1 MNTLLSNYKRH
12 RMLYWLC
19 LAVMGYFFI
28 FAFLPM
34 GGLVIAFQ
42 KYKLAKGILGSS
54 FVGFAHFERFFQS
67 QYCWRVI
74 RNTLV
79 ISGLDLLFAFP
90 APILLAFMLNETK
103 NQFFKRS
110 MQTITYMPYF
120 ISMVVICGLI
130 RNFTDSQGA
139 ITQLVQ
145 RLGGTETSLIGSTK
159 AFRTIFIVSN
169 IWQTIGFNSI
179 IYLAAL
185 SGVDQE
191 LYEAAKIDGAGYFKQ
206 WLHVTLP
213 GITPTIIIMLI
224 LRVGQIMNVNFEKIL
239 LLYNTTTY
247 EVADVMSSFIYR
259 SGLVNGEYS
268 YSAAIGLIN
277 SVVGFLLILMAN
289 AVSRRYTETSL
300 F

>member
-1 MNTLLSNYKRH
+1 LKTLVSNYKRH

-19 LAVMGYFFI
+19 LAVMTYFFI
-28 FAFLPM
+28 FSFLPM

-54 FVGFAHFERFFQS
+54 FIGLDQFARFFNS

-74 RNTLV
+74 RNTVV
-79 ISGLDLLFAFP
+79 IGGLDLLFTFP

-103 NQFFKRS
+103 NQLFKRTI
-110 MQTITYMPYF
+110 QTVTYMPYF
-120 ISMVVICGLI
+120 ISMIVICGLI
-130 RNFTDSQGA
+130 KNFTDSQGA
-139 ITQLVQ
+139 VTQLYHL
-145 RLGGTETSLIGSTK
+145 LGGMEPSLITSNS
-159 AFRTIFIVSN
+159 AFRSIFISTNV
-169 IWQTIGFNSI
+169 WQTIGFNSI

-185 SGVDQE
+185 SAIDQE
-191 LYEAAKIDGAGYFKQ
+191 LYEAVKIDGAGYFKQ

-213 GITPTIIIMLI
+213 GITSTIIIMLI

-239 LLYNTTTY
+239 LLYSTTTY

-277 SVVGFLLILMAN
+277 SLVGLGMILMAN
-289 AVSRRYTETSL
+289 AISRHYTETSL

>member
-1 MNTLLSNYKRH
+1 
-12 RMLYWLC
+12 MLYWLC